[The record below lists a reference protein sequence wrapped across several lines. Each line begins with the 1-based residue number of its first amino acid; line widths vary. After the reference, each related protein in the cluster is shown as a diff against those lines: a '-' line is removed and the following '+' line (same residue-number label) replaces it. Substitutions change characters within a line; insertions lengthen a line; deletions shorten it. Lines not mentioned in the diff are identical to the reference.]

1 MRKKT
6 AALVLCALLL
16 FRLAVPPAK
25 AAAEDIYFIAA
36 QEYIL
41 PLSDDTMP
49 FWYGG
54 YLYISS
60 TIFTGVVRD
69 VLDVSHT
76 YNSAKKHV
84 VLYGGLRSSGRSIW
98 FELENDY
105 GYDKDGNTFYP
116 GAILRNGVPYVPASV
131 VAKFFDLEY
140 SITEAEQGH
149 LVWLRPSSFDAA
161 LGLTPAEFTN
171 ASAYS
176 MAGRYNE
183 YLKSKGAQS
192 AGSTPGSGAAGTEI
206 EDRSIYLCL
215 EAGDTTSALLDA
227 LDRYEAQAAFF
238 CTADFLRQQGDL
250 LRRMAATGQTVGLLA
265 DASDP
270 DRTVVEQLE
279 EGNRALALATCGKTR
294 LALIRNGSDQ
304 ALQAAR
310 DAGYC
315 CVTPDIDRTDYELQ
329 SSSNAASLLKRV
341 SSYRGNVSVW
351 LGDTA
356 DAAGLRAF
364 LSAAENADGRCLAL
378 TETA

>member
-1 MRKKT
+1 MKKKT
-6 AALVLCALLL
+6 AALLLGMLLL
-16 FRLAVPPAK
+16 FQLALPPAK
-25 AAAEDIYFIAA
+25 AANEDIYFIAA

-41 PLSDDTMP
+41 PLSDETMP

-69 VLDVSHT
+69 VLDISHT

-84 VLYGGLRSSGRSIW
+84 VLYGGLRSGGRSIW
-98 FELENDY
+98 FELGNNY

-116 GAILRNGVPYVPASV
+116 GAILRNGVPYVPASA

-149 LVWLRPSSFDAA
+149 LVWLRPSGYDAS

-183 YLKSKGAQS
+183 YLKSKAQVPDNS
-192 AGSTPGSGAAGTEI
+192 SDESGDTGTEI

-215 EAGDTTSALLDA
+215 KAGDNTPALLDA

-238 CTADFLRQQGDL
+238 CTADFLRERGDL
-250 LRRMAATGQTVGLLA
+250 LRRMAATGQTIGILA

-270 DRTVVEQLE
+270 DRTVAEQLE
-279 EGNRALALATCGKTR
+279 EGNRALAQATCGKTR
-294 LALIRNGSDQ
+294 LAMIQNGGDQ

-310 DAGYC
+310 EAGWC
-315 CVTPDIDRTDYELQ
+315 CVTPDIDRADYELQ
-329 SSSNAASLLKRV
+329 SSSNASSLLKRV
-341 SSYRGNVSVW
+341 SAYRGDVSVW

-356 DAAGLRAF
+356 DAVGLRAF